1 MMDNIKL
8 NYNFFM
14 VPCVFWRLVAK
25 EIPKFLAGNG
35 SQGTIYP
42 RQVCAA
48 KKCVFHGGSWQPR
61 ILISLAVVKFSWR
74 CVDFAGVLVF
84 LAAVP
89 PRKQYLAASSQGNW
103 ISLALYS
110 WRILLGGQDHFLGG
124 LGIFLGSFWPPRQ
137 FDSGVV

>member
-89 PRKQYLAASSQGNW
+89 PRKQYLAASIQGN
-103 ISLALYS
+103 
-110 WRILLGGQDHFLGG
+110 
-124 LGIFLGSFWPPRQ
+124 
-137 FDSGVV
+137 

>member
-1 MMDNIKL
+1 
-8 NYNFFM
+8 M

-74 CVDFAGVLVF
+74 CVDFAGVLVS

-89 PRKQYLAASSQGNW
+89 PRKQYLAASSQGN
-103 ISLALYS
+103 
-110 WRILLGGQDHFLGG
+110 
-124 LGIFLGSFWPPRQ
+124 
-137 FDSGVV
+137 